1 MLVWQDNYTFKLDV
15 ERSKQCPTFKTNRH
29 SKHRSKLNEKFT
41 IRKPVSHSNCNP
53 TWKSAFKVPKDIGHF
68 CVFLASK
75 RFHSTVKTTFKSIFK
90 YYHMTGTARAQL
102 PWKTI
107 REKVPYE
114 GRTRRSARA
123 GKTRTALLE
132 MRTAL
137 LATATAES
145 TRVHDKNNFVAAKVC
160 SLQNESW
167 KWTFWERNFT
177 IQANC
182 PMQNY
187 FISRQLTP
195 KAKKEI

>member
-1 MLVWQDNYTFKLDV
+1 MPWKYKKKITGSILTTWTYSHIRIENNFFFSKKKVVCIIIWPVRPLVQF
-15 ERSKQCPTFKTNRH
+15 
-29 SKHRSKLNEKFT
+29 
-41 IRKPVSHSNCNP
+41 
-53 TWKSAFKVPKDIGHF
+53 
-68 CVFLASK
+68 
-75 RFHSTVKTTFKSIFK
+75 
-90 YYHMTGTARAQL
+90 

-114 GRTRRSARA
+114 GHTRRSDRA
-123 GKTRTALLE
+123 GKTRAALLE

-137 LATATAES
+137 LEMAMAKS
-145 TRVHDKNNFVAAKVC
+145 KRVNDKSNFVAAKVF

-167 KWTFWERNFT
+167 KWTFLRANFT
-177 IQANC
+177 VQANC

>member
-29 SKHRSKLNEKFT
+29 SKHRSNLNEKFT

-123 GKTRTALLE
+123 GKTPTVLLE

-137 LATATAES
+137 LATPPVENRCELMTKTIS
-145 TRVHDKNNFVAAKVC
+145 LLPKFVFSKMKVNI
-160 SLQNESW
+160 L
-167 KWTFWERNFT
+167 RANFT

-187 FISRQLTP
+187 SISR
-195 KAKKEI
+195 